1 LALFARWV
9 FEEKLHSDF
18 QVRQPARLL
27 WGEVMVGLVLVSH
40 SRALALAVR
49 ELVISMSGP
58 KLPIAIAAG
67 TGQERAELG
76 TDATEIL
83 EGINAVMSEE
93 GVLILLD
100 IGSAILS
107 AETAL
112 GFLDEAQRAK
122 VRCSGAPFVEGA
134 VAAGVL
140 ATLGSSLEE
149 VSREAEK
156 ALRHKTEHLDATSS
170 DSMDAQSLEAKPGEG
185 AFLAVKVTVRNPHGL
200 HARPAAGFIRE
211 AARYNCE
218 IVVRNLSN
226 GRGPASAKSMSGL
239 ASLEILQGHEIE
251 IAARG
256 PDAEGA
262 LGALREAVEAG
273 LGEKVDLSP
282 LPASPVVSSSGMGF
296 PQGPIAVSGGIA
308 IGPLFFAQGAD
319 DEVPADKISD
329 TKKEKERLQK
339 AIENA
344 KVELARDEAS
354 LRQSLGKEE
363 VEIFRAQELVLD
375 DPALLEASE
384 RSIEDD
390 HANAALAWQRSYR
403 AVASAYQSLDD
414 EYMRQRAADV
424 EDMGHRVLEAL
435 GIRRREISHLPE
447 PGILVTED
455 LTPADVAGL
464 SNEPVLGVIC
474 LQGGKTSHAAI
485 LLRARGVPA
494 IAKAKSFFER
504 AGIEPSDGA
513 ITAAFDG
520 ESGELWLNP
529 APNELQKLRKRKES
543 LEREAERVAR
553 LSHERAITKDGHAVG
568 IFANLGH
575 AAEAAD
581 ALKRGAEGVGLFRTE
596 FLFLNRNDTPGE
608 DEQFEALR
616 ELREIMDQRPVIIR
630 TLDIGGDK
638 EAPALGLP
646 KEANPF
652 LGVRAIRLCLNR
664 RDLFRTQLRAILRA
678 GHGGNFQLMFPM
690 ISDPQE
696 LREAR
701 SELENVHAMLQSENK
716 AHAWPIP
723 VGIMIEVPSAALLID
738 QLAQMVDFFSV
749 GTNDLTQYV
758 LAADRDNPELARFQ
772 DALHPAVLRL
782 ISQLTI
788 TAHQHGKHVGVC
800 GEAASD
806 PVAARL
812 LVGLGVDELSL
823 APALIPK
830 IKDTIRST
838 SKREMGVL
846 AGKAQMLGAASEVRA
861 LPGIG

>member
-1 LALFARWV
+1 
-9 FEEKLHSDF
+9 
-18 QVRQPARLL
+18 
-27 WGEVMVGLVLVSH
+27 MVGLVLVSH
-40 SRALALAVR
+40 SRALAVAVR
-49 ELVISMSGP
+49 ELVLSMSGH

-67 TGQERAELG
+67 TGEDRTELG

-112 GFLDEAQRAK
+112 GFLEDSQRAK
-122 VRCSGAPFVEGA
+122 VRCCGAPFVEGA

-140 ATLGSSLEE
+140 AALGSSLEE
-149 VSREAEK
+149 VTIEAQK
-156 ALRHKTEHLDATSS
+156 ALRRKKEHLDAAPE
-170 DSMDAQSLEAKPGEG
+170 DSEDVQAAEAKEDAGTFF
-185 AFLAVKVTVRNPHGL
+185 ATKVIVRNPHGL

-218 IVVRNLSN
+218 IEVRNLRS
-226 GRGPASAKSMSGL
+226 GRGPASAKSMSEL
-239 ASLEILQGHEIE
+239 ASLEVLQGHEIQ

-256 PDAEGA
+256 PDAEA
-262 LGALREAVEAG
+262 ALRALQEAVKLG
-273 LGEKVDLSP
+273 LGEKVELTAVPPSP
-282 LPASPVVSSSGMGF
+282 AVPPSSTGT
-296 PQGPIAVSGGIA
+296 PNQGPIGVSGGIA
-308 IGPLFFAQGAD
+308 IGQLFFGQAAD
-319 DEVPADKISD
+319 AEVPTDKVSD
-329 TKKEKERLQK
+329 TEKERGKLRK
-339 AIENA
+339 AIEKA
-344 KVELARDEAS
+344 KANLARDEAS
-354 LRQSLGKEE
+354 LRQFLGKEQA
-363 VEIFRAQELVLD
+363 EIFRAQALVLD
-375 DPALLEASE
+375 DPALLETAT
-384 RSIEDD
+384 RFIQDD
-390 HANAALAWQRSYR
+390 HENAALAWRRSYH
-403 AVASAYQSLDD
+403 AAANAYQSLED

-435 GIRRREISHLPE
+435 GIRRPEVSHLPQ

-455 LTPADVAGL
+455 LMPGDVAGL
-464 SNEPVLGVIC
+464 SNASVLGVIC
-474 LQGGKTSHAAI
+474 LRGGKTSHAAI

-494 IAKAKSFFER
+494 IAKAEAAFQR

-529 APNELQKLRKRKES
+529 APEVLQDLRERKQA

-553 LSHERAITKDGHAVG
+553 LSHEPAVTTDGHAIG

-581 ALKRGAEGVGLFRTE
+581 ALERGAEGVGLFRTE
-596 FLFLNRNDTPGE
+596 FLFLNRSDAPGE
-608 DEQFEALR
+608 DEQFEALS
-616 ELREIMDQRPVIIR
+616 ELQRVMDQRLVIIR

-638 EAPALGLP
+638 VAPSLGLP
-646 KEANPF
+646 REANPF

-664 RDLFRTQLRAILRA
+664 RELFRTHLRAILRA

-696 LREAR
+696 LRDAL
-701 SELENVHAMLQSENK
+701 SELQSVHAALLSENK
-716 AHAWPIP
+716 PHAWPIP
-723 VGIMIEVPSAALLID
+723 VGIMIEVPSAALLVD
-738 QLAQMVDFFSV
+738 QLAPMVDFFSI

-758 LAADRDNPELARFQ
+758 LAADRDNPELVRLQ

-806 PVAARL
+806 PAAARL

-823 APALIPK
+823 APPLIPS
-830 IKDTIRST
+830 IKDTIRSA
-838 SKREMGVL
+838 SKREMEVL
-846 AGKAQMLGAASEVRA
+846 AKKAQTLDAASEVRA
-861 LPGIG
+861 LSGIG